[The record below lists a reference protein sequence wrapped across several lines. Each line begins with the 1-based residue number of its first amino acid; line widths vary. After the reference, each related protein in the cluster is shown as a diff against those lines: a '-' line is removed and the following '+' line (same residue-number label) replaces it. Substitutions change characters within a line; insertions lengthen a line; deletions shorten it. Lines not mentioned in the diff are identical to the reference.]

1 MDDGYLM
8 LMDTDVCICTWTWR
22 VLFPFSFVFGCFA
35 INQMSRIG
43 KWNND
48 EREYVQSFPYF
59 FSFHSMTFSFS
70 SLSSFFSFQFVI
82 SCQ

>member
-1 MDDGYLM
+1 MY
-8 LMDTDVCICTWTWR
+8 VCISTCGCG
-22 VLFPFSFVFGCFA
+22 VFSFSIVFVCFA
-35 INQMSRIG
+35 INQMSRIA
-43 KWNND
+43 KWKND

-59 FSFHSMTFSFS
+59 FSFHSLTFSFS

>member
-48 EREYVQSFPYF
+48 EREYV
-59 FSFHSMTFSFS
+59 HS
-70 SLSSFFSFQFVI
+70 LPSFFFLSLFDLLIFFTFFLFAHFNL
-82 SCQ
+82 